1 MSNSAT
7 QPPFKVI
14 IVGGGLAGSLLAN
27 GLARHNVNFEVYE
40 RQEKNSKREGYQIR
54 LGEDTFIGMRAC
66 LDQDQID
73 SISNHFGRSAS
84 SQAPILYDKHFRKI
98 FEPGRDPNYTQSSPI
113 SRVILQDAL
122 REPLD
127 TIGKIHYQKKF
138 KDFNICPGVHLDI
151 VEVNFDDGT
160 SDVCDILL
168 AADGN
173 NSQINNLCGL
183 NNIEELSSFRSFL
196 TRCDLPLS
204 VCRRLSPDPSSP
216 IATLHDGKTLY
227 FQVYMR
233 GDMTARLENAEAEN
247 EEELASCMLGVGFFV
262 DRMATSRSFESLS
275 QTEKWDAVDHLFWD
289 WSPKHRDIIGVFR
302 GQEMYYGAPRV
313 SSRPLTN
320 WRKSVTSADDNRL
333 GNPHIWL
340 IGDSMHSMFP
350 SRGMGGNQAMRD
362 TADALP
368 LLVRLAETAVTTE
381 GLKEADITQACDKYE
396 GAVIPR
402 AFEWVKRSGG
412 KNPMTID
419 TSRVTDR
426 TILYILSYAVAARR
440 LWLCL
445 RSWITRMIFGI
456 IPCYA

>member
-1 MSNSAT
+1 MSNCAT

-14 IVGGGLAGSLLAN
+14 IVGAGLAGNLLAN
-27 GLARHNVNFEVYE
+27 GLARHNVDFEVYE

-54 LGEDTFIGMRAC
+54 LGEATFIGMRAC

-73 SISNHFGRSAS
+73 SISKHFGRSAS

-113 SRVILQDAL
+113 SRVILQNAL

-127 TIGKIHYQKKF
+127 TMGKIHYQKKF
-138 KDFNICPGVHLDI
+138 KDFEICPGLHRDI
-151 VEVNFDDGT
+151 VAVNFDDGT

-173 NSQINNLCGL
+173 KSQINNLCGL

-216 IATLHDGKTLY
+216 IATLQDGKTLY
-227 FQVYMR
+227 FQVYMP
-233 GDMTARLENAEAEN
+233 GNMTARFENADAEN

-275 QTEKWDAVDHLFWD
+275 QAEKWDAVDHLFWD
-289 WSPKHRDIIGVFR
+289 WSPKHRYIIGVFR

-313 SSRPLTN
+313 SSRPSTN
-320 WRKSVTSADDNRL
+320 WRKLVTSADDKRL

-340 IGDSMHSMFP
+340 IGDSIHSMFP

-368 LLVRLAETAVTTE
+368 LLVRLAETAKTTE
-381 GLKEADITQACDKYE
+381 GLKEADIIQACDRYE

-426 TILYILSYAVAARR
+426 IMLYILSYAMRTRR
-440 LWLCL
+440 LWLWL
-445 RSWITRMIFGI
+445 RSWMTRVMFGVRSQG
-456 IPCYA
+456 